1 MEIQEGIGWGDFQT
15 HCNVQLE
22 YSGDGEGKRGG
33 YELYHCVQ
41 GNAGVEK
48 MTEWAG
54 TGIDIENLIMREGG

>member
-1 MEIQEGIGWGDFQT
+1 M
-15 HCNVQLE
+15 QLE